1 MKFLVGVLVV
11 IIIGLVGGLAYF
23 AGKSANTNTGG
34 ITSTLPTPTA
44 AAPTATATAETLL
57 PTKPVTKKVNGGG
70 ILSFPK
76 YELTIP
82 ADWEASKE
90 IPGPDS
96 EKVILK
102 KSGYEVSILEGGFG
116 GSICLYPGDADMEG
130 PSARYE
136 QFMEI
141 TTRSGDILRRSWTGS
156 GGFAICHKT
165 QYGWNAP
172 TLFGHISIK
181 TPAVYTPQ
189 MITEIDNILASLT
202 RI

>member
-1 MKFLVGVLVV
+1 MKYLVPTLFLIIAILVAGLFFLVGKSTDTER
-11 IIIGLVGGLAYF
+11 VGV
-23 AGKSANTNTGG
+23 N
-34 ITSTLPTPTA
+34 PTPTKVNEA
-44 AAPTATATAETLL
+44 KTSATSTPIPIQAQM
-57 PTKPVTKKVNGGG
+57 KKVTGGG

-82 ADWEASKE
+82 TDWEISKE

-96 EKVILK
+96 EKVIIK
-102 KSGYEVSILEGGFG
+102 KDGYEVSILEGGFG
-116 GSICLYPGDADMEG
+116 GSICLYPGDVDTEG
-130 PSARYE
+130 QSSRYE
-136 QFMEI
+136 QYVEI
-141 TTRSGDILRRSWTGS
+141 TTKSGDLLRRSWTGT

-181 TPAVYTPQ
+181 TPASYSTQ
-189 MITEIDNILASLT
+189 MISEVDKILASFT